1 LAEIV
6 NLRMARKRRARIAR
20 EETAA
25 ENRALHSIPGRER
38 RRAETQREIEERRHE
53 ANRREPGQDGKR

>member
-6 NLRMARKRRARIAR
+6 NLRMARKRQARTAS
-20 EETAA
+20 EELAA

-38 RRAETQREIEERRHE
+38 RRAEAQREVEERRHE
-53 ANRREPGQDGKR
+53 ANRRETGQDGNC

>member
-6 NLRMARKRRARIAR
+6 NLRMARKQQARRSK
-20 EETAA
+20 EEAAA

-38 RRAETQREIEERRHE
+38 RRAEANRELEERRHE
-53 ANRREPGQDGKR
+53 ANRREPGNDENR

>member
-6 NLRMARKRRARIAR
+6 NLRMARKRLSRQAKEDA
-20 EETAA
+20 AA

-38 RRAETQREIEERRHE
+38 RRADAARELDERRHE
-53 ANRREPGQDGKR
+53 ANRRETGQDSER